1 MILKI
6 VQHRVPAASSLVWRV
21 LVAVFAVVV
30 VVTRAA
36 ASASTSKTAVRS
48 SSAASAAAEV
58 SVASSMISWM
68 VVVVVVA
75 VVTAPSRLTPVTF
88 VLARAS
94 SRSTTSGPVA
104 TVTTVVN
111 ATIWRCS
118 WSLWTCVALG
128 TSVATVSVV
137 TVAR

>member
-30 VVTRAA
+30 VVTRTA

-48 SSAASAAAEV
+48 STAAEV
-58 SVASSMISWM
+58 AVASSVISWM

>member
-30 VVTRAA
+30 VVARTA

-48 SSAASAAAEV
+48 STAAEV
-58 SVASSMISWM
+58 AVASSVISWM